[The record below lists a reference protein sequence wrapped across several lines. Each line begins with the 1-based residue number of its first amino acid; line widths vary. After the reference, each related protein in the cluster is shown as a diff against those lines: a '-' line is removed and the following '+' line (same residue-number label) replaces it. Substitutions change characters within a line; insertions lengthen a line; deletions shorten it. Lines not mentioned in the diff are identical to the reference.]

1 MTPLAASF
9 TENHANNECDT
20 PEMKKETPSK
30 LKAIR
35 LAITVFLCGSVVMV
49 IELLGTRIIAPVY
62 GTSLYVW
69 SSLITV
75 TMVALSLGYFL
86 GGKIA
91 DQWNGKGLRWI
102 LILDALFILLIPAIK
117 EPILIMTDP
126 LGMRLGSLIS
136 ATLLFLPPLTGLGMV
151 SPFALKSSSHS
162 LETVG
167 STAGRLYAISTLGSV
182 AGTLLLG
189 FFLFPLVGIQFL
201 LMSSGLM
208 LLAGALILGPS

>member
-1 MTPLAASF
+1 MTPLVASF

-20 PEMKKETPSK
+20 PEMKKESSSK